1 MNNSAIQ
8 QVSDRNKAILTSG
21 GTYAAQGAVLG
32 ATIGGPWGAV
42 IGGLGYGAYGAFKGR
57 DDYDDNQKKIAAETA
72 KAMEAAA
79 VVKRN
84 DQIAS
89 YNETQAVKAKAKV
102 FASPADAPDI
112 KGITPERTGNI
123 TSALGQIRGSSRK
136 SLSPII
142 GGNASGKDR
151 VSERQRFNKF
161 NSLAMSG
168 IGGEEKSG
176 ILQNNDKDWWNG
188 NKNTN
193 KTLGT
198 FTLDFRAGE
207 NSGANIG
214 EGSGEVKPDV
224 TVGIG
229 PDGKEMPNE
238 KRLKASF

>member
-21 GTYAAQGAVLG
+21 GTYAAQGAVMG
-32 ATIGGPWGAV
+32 ASIGGPWGAV

-57 DDYDDNQKKIAAETA
+57 DDYDDNQKKVANETA

-89 YNETQAVKAKAKV
+89 YNETQAVKEKAKI

-176 ILQNNDKDWWNG
+176 ILQNNDKDWWDG
-188 NKNTN
+188 DSKKSTQLGEISIVTTPGK
-193 KTLGT
+193 KTKT
-198 FTLDFRAGE
+198 SEIPSKTKVYD
-207 NSGANIG
+207 
-214 EGSGEVKPDV
+214 
-224 TVGIG
+224 
-229 PDGKEMPNE
+229 PDGNLITSSRTYTP
-238 KRLKASF
+238 SF